1 MYQAIFALTEAD
13 TNNVNIEISDSEV
26 VNILVRAKGFSTQDA
41 QNMVRLFTS
50 SGYATPLMTEA
61 LEDYFNNF
69 SANNSEYEE
78 DEYDL
83 TLL

>member
-1 MYQAIFALTEAD
+1 
-13 TNNVNIEISDSEV
+13 
-26 VNILVRAKGFSTQDA
+26 
-41 QNMVRLFTS
+41 MVRLFTS